1 MITSAPE
8 VTPAPAPHVA
18 RLRYAGQLVVLFAG
32 LLLFAL
38 GSACTWKAHVGLG
51 PWECFHL
58 GVSLH
63 APITQGQ
70 ASILTGAGVIG
81 LSLFL
86 GVRPGVATIC
96 NMIFVGLFF
105 DAWNTILPDLGG
117 ADLVARLALDV
128 SGVLII
134 GIGSGLYIRARLGAG
149 PRDSLMLALARRS
162 GRRIAIVRA
171 GVELSALA
179 FGFLLGGPV
188 GAGTLIHA
196 LGVGPAVEIGFRL
209 FRVEARH

>member
-8 VTPAPAPHVA
+8 VTPAPAPHIA
-18 RLRYAGQLVVLFAG
+18 RLRYGGQLVVLFAG

-105 DAWNTILPDLGG
+105 DAWNTVLPDLGG

>member
-1 MITSAPE
+1 MITSTPEAAP
-8 VTPAPAPHVA
+8 VAARGTA

-38 GSACTWKAHVGLG
+38 GSACTWKAHIGLG

-58 GVSLH
+58 GLSLH

-117 ADLVARLALDV
+117 ADLLSRVALDV
-128 SGVLII
+128 AGVLII
-134 GIGSGLYIRARLGAG
+134 GIGSGLYIRAKLGAG

-162 GRRIAIVRA
+162 GGRIAVVRGA
-171 GVELSALA
+171 VELSALA

-209 FRVEARH
+209 FRVETRH

>member
-8 VTPAPAPHVA
+8 VTPAPAPHIA
-18 RLRYAGQLVVLFAG
+18 RLRYGGQLVVLFAG

>member
-8 VTPAPAPHVA
+8 VTPAPAPHTA
-18 RLRYAGQLVVLFAG
+18 RLRYGGQLVVLFAG

>member
-8 VTPAPAPHVA
+8 VTPAPAPHIA
-18 RLRYAGQLVVLFAG
+18 RLRYGGQLVVLFAG

-171 GVELSALA
+171 GVELSALV

>member
-8 VTPAPAPHVA
+8 VTPAPAPHIA